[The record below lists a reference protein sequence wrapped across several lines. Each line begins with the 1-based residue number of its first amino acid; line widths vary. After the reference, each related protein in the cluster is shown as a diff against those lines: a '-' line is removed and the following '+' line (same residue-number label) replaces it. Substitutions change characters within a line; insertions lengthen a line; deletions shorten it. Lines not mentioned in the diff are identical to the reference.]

1 LFDLVGVRG
10 RDLNLGEEITIAD
23 LEAAMM
29 RQNMAPDAVKPGDCV
44 FLHTGWGSLWNKD
57 NATFVKGEPGLGIPA
72 AKWFI
77 EKQVVLIGADTWAV
91 EVVPNPD
98 SSLAFPVHQEL
109 LAKNGIHIH
118 ENLDTAA
125 LAADGVWTF
134 CYIMLPLLI
143 KGATGSPGR
152 PVALV

>member
-23 LEAAMM
+23 LEAAMR

-44 FLHTGWGSLWNKD
+44 FLHTGWGSLWNND

-72 AKWFI
+72 AKWFV

-91 EVVPNPD
+91 EVVPNAD

-125 LAADGVWTF
+125 LAADGVSTF

-152 PVALV
+152 PIALV